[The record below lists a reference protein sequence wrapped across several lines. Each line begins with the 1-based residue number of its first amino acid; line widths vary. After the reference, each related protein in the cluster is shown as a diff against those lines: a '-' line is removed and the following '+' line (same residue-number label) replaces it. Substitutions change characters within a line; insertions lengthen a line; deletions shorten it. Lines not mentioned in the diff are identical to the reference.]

1 MSIFR
6 TFRTGE
12 DIVIELDAPAGVDP
26 ATMAL
31 PNAGMLAVPKDNEL
45 AIDFALTQAGVVLAM
60 VVAISTSPVGWMLSY
75 GHTPTA
81 ALAPG
86 IYAIEA
92 AIVGATGAVKITPP
106 IFIRVHRAIVG
117 ASATPPVSIPS
128 LDFTDPANSMY
139 IPLLFRRF

>member
-12 DIVIELDAPAGVDP
+12 DIVIELDAPVGVDP

-45 AIDFALTQAGVVLAM
+45 AIDFALAQAGVVLAM
-60 VVAISTSPVGWMLSY
+60 VVAISTSPVGWLLSY
-75 GHTPTA
+75 AHTPA
-81 ALAPG
+81 ASLAPG

-92 AIVGATGAVKITPP
+92 AIVGATGSVKITPP
-106 IFIRVHRAIVG
+106 IFIRVHRAIVAAG
-117 ASATPPVSIPS
+117 AAVSIPS